1 MTTEAATL
9 RRIETAHPLRGL
21 GGLLRVELR
30 AWFPWRVL
38 FLTIAGFGVFAMLY
52 LPVQA
57 ADDLQ
62 FGMLLFPFLGFWIA
76 MLLLSTVS
84 LTEGSVLGEIERGT
98 ASWLVGLPIGRP
110 VVIVAKFLAASSG
123 IAATVFVTGTA
134 LYPILVD
141 ASRWGVTEFR
151 VSELSEVTGGPIGMW
166 GRFASLVDF
175 GEWIVLLLAVSVFLM
190 FVVAVMMLFGT
201 VLRSRTAVFGLGL
214 GVVGVFGGAALAG
227 SFAAASPAGLI
238 RVIIDVAQSKTPSM
252 MIPFAASLLWT
263 ALVLAL
269 AVSRFNRRELA

>member
-1 MTTEAATL
+1 MTSEAATL

-21 GGLLRVELR
+21 AGLLVVELR
-30 AWFPWRVL
+30 GWFPWRVL
-38 FLTIAGFGVFAMLY
+38 FLTIAGFGVFAMIY
-52 LPVQA
+52 LTFEA
-57 ADDLQ
+57 GGDNQ

-76 MLLLSTVS
+76 ILLISVVA

-110 VVIVAKFLAASSG
+110 AVILAKFLAASSG

-134 LYPILVD
+134 VYPILLDV
-141 ASRWGVTEFR
+141 SGWGVTEFR
-151 VSELSEVTGGPIGMW
+151 VSELTEVTGGPIGMW
-166 GRFASLVDF
+166 GRFTSLVGLGD
-175 GEWIVLLLAVSVFLM
+175 WIGLLLALSVFLM

-214 GVVGVFGGAALAG
+214 VVIGVFGGAALAG

-238 RVIIDVAQSKTPSM
+238 RVIIDIAQGKTPSVV
-252 MIPFAASLLWT
+252 IPFTASLLWT

-269 AVSRFNRRELA
+269 AVWRFNRRELA